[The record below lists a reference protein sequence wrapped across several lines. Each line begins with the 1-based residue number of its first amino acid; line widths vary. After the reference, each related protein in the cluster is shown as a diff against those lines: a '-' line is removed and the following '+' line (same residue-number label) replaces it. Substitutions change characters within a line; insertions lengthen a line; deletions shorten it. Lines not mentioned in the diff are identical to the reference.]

1 MPVATIQTSFNAG
14 ELSQRM
20 SGRPDLAA
28 YQAGA
33 SELTNMIPLVQGPA
47 TKRPG
52 TRFVNQAKNQAARCR
67 LISFTPRLTQGY
79 IIEASNLAFRYY
91 TNDARLEVASVPVE
105 TVTPWTTADLPE
117 LNWHQSN
124 DVLYIVDGQRQ
135 QQRLARTSATSFSL
149 SALTL
154 TGGPFKD
161 QNTDKAV
168 TVYASAATGSITLT
182 ASAPIFVAGHVGGL
196 FYLELSDFRDVQAWE
211 PGVDVTVN
219 ALRRSDGK
227 VYKAITLPASG
238 STRTGSV
245 QPTHTE
251 GREWDGMSSGQDVN
265 DKDAGGVLWEYQ
277 HGKFGVAT
285 ITGFTSSTVVTAT
298 VTTTM
303 PGNVIGSSNAS
314 WRWALGAFS
323 DAEGWPSCVTVWNER
338 LILAK
343 DNELYASVVGD
354 FPNFAARDDGG
365 LLTADRALR
374 FKLPGA
380 DKILWIEGDRQ
391 LIVGT
396 ENAEYAVQAV
406 NNQAAVSATNIIAPR
421 QSRYGSAPVRPLPAG
436 TRILFA
442 QRGGRKLRQMGY
454 DFQADRYT
462 AADMTVRSNHV
473 TRSGLMEL
481 AMQAE
486 PEALVWMSRADGG
499 LVSLTYSEDEAVRGF
514 SRMALGG
521 GGTVES
527 IATIPAP
534 DGGSD
539 QLWLATVRTVAG
551 TVLRSI
557 ELLAPF
563 REEGDPVA
571 DAYFLDCGLS
581 YAGPPVST
589 VGGLGHLAGATVRL
603 LVDGAT
609 HPPLVVSGGGSVTL
623 ANGLTGSTIHVG
635 LPFTARVATM
645 RMDYPAGEGSIQGR
659 LKRVVKLALRLLDT
673 MGVRIGGASGR
684 FDEIFQ
690 RSPANPMDT
699 ALPLFT
705 GDKRQGFPDGYND
718 AGIVVLESAE
728 PLPFTVAAI
737 MPVFESGS
745 A

>member
-33 SELTNMIPLVQGPA
+33 AELTNMIPLVQGPA

-52 TRFVNQAKNQAARCR
+52 TRYVESAKNQAARCR
-67 LISFTPRLTQGY
+67 LIPFSPRLTQGY

-91 TNDARLEVASVPVE
+91 TNDARLEIAGVPVE
-105 TVTPWTTADLPE
+105 TVTPWSTADLVQ
-117 LNWHQSN
+117 LHWHQSN
-124 DVLYIVDGQRQ
+124 DVLYLTDGIRQ
-135 QQRLARTSATSFSL
+135 PQRLSRTSATSFAL

-161 QNTDKAV
+161 QNIDKTV
-168 TVYASAATGSITLT
+168 TVYASAGTGSVTLT
-182 ASAPIFVAGHVGGL
+182 ASAGIFAAGHVGGL
-196 FYLELSDFRDVQAWE
+196 FYLECADFRDVQAWE
-211 PGVDVTVN
+211 PSTSVTVS

-227 VYKAITLPASG
+227 VYRAITLPASG
-238 STRTGSV
+238 STRTGTV

-251 GREWDGMSSGQDVN
+251 GRAWDGMSSGVDLN
-265 DKDAGGVLWEYQ
+265 AKDAGGVLWEYQ
-277 HGKFGVAT
+277 YGKFGVLE
-285 ITGFTSSTVVTAT
+285 ITAFTSATQVTAT
-298 VTTTM
+298 VTM
-303 PGNVIGSSNAS
+303 RLPDNVVGSGNAS

-323 DAEGWPSCVTVWNER
+323 AAEGWPLCVTVWNER
-338 LILAK
+338 LILGK
-343 DNELYASVVGD
+343 GNTLYASTVGD
-354 FPNFAARDDGG
+354 FTNFAARDDAG
-365 LLTADRALR
+365 LLTADRALQ

-380 DKILWIEGDRQ
+380 DEILWIEGDRQ

-396 ENAEYAVQAV
+396 ESAEYAVQAV

-421 QSRYGSAPVRPLPAG
+421 QSSYGSAHVRPLPVG
-436 TRILFA
+436 TRILFS

-473 TRSGLMEL
+473 TRSGLLEL

-486 PEALVWMSRADGG
+486 PEALVWMSRNDGG
-499 LVSLTYSEDEAVRGF
+499 LLSLTYSEDEAVRGF
-514 SRMALGG
+514 SRMVLGG
-521 GGTVES
+521 GAQVES
-527 IATIPAP
+527 LATIPAP

-551 TVLRSI
+551 TPLRAI
-557 ELLAPF
+557 ERLAPF
-563 REEGDPVA
+563 REDGDAVA
-571 DAYFLDCGLS
+571 DAFFVDCGLS
-581 YAGPPVST
+581 YAGAPVAT
-589 VGGLGHLAGATVRL
+589 VSGLDHLAGATVAA

-623 ANGLTGSTIHVG
+623 ANGLTGSKIHVG

-645 RMDYPAGEGSIQGR
+645 RLDYPAGEGSIQGR
-659 LKRVVKLALRLLDT
+659 LKRVVKLALRLLDS
-673 MGVRIGGASGR
+673 MGVRIGGSTGR

-690 RSPANPMDT
+690 RSPATPMDT
-699 ALPLFT
+699 ANPLFT

-718 AGIVVLESAE
+718 AGVVIMESRE